1 MSARPRP
8 VNVVRKPYKFFSD
21 DTRVIARPFH
31 SHRTDGGPRTGLI
44 KGVLDLPEEEVCSL
58 VAEVREEYSHRHRD
72 FEKLLLRHFAE
83 RIAPIL
89 PDADSLSPDR
99 KLLLAAYL
107 IKEYSVE
114 SAALFNPSIVPHPD
128 QDGVPE
134 GGLRF
139 IMSFRATGEG
149 HISSIVFRS
158 GIIMSDGVI
167 LIDPT
172 SQYIETPE
180 IHKDTAYDK
189 HLFELKLNEMGAC
202 NEVTV
207 LIFDRLPDHFTFDE
221 LVREMA
227 KVEKERL
234 FGKRIR
240 SRTFETMTWLA
251 RSNYELKFR
260 SDRMISERVIFPV
273 SASERNGIEDARF
286 VRFTE
291 DDGTV
296 TYYATYTAFSG
307 DAILPQLIET
317 KDFTHFRI
325 ITLNGKAVQDKG
337 MALFPRKV
345 NGKYAMISRQ
355 DGVNLHLMY
364 SDHLHFWQEA
374 RIIQR
379 PQSAWELT
387 QIGNCGSPVETE
399 AGWLLLTHGVGPM
412 RKYSIGALLL
422 DLHDPSKII
431 ARLDEPILAPNE
443 HEREG
448 YVPNVVYTCGY
459 LIHRDQL
466 IIPYAMSDTACAIA
480 SLSISNL
487 LESLLHQQGRV

>member
-1 MSARPRP
+1 MSVGPRP
-8 VNVVRKPYKFFSD
+8 LKVVRKPYQFFSD
-21 DTRVIARPFH
+21 NTRVIARPFQ
-31 SHRTDGGPRTGLI
+31 SHRANGGPSQGMI
-44 KGVLDLPEEEVCSL
+44 KRVLGLPEEVVCSQM
-58 VAEVREEYSHRHRD
+58 AEVREEYSHRHRE
-72 FEKLLLRHFAE
+72 FEKLLGRHFAE
-83 RIAPIL
+83 RIAPFV
-89 PDADSLSPDR
+89 PDADALSPDR
-99 KLLLAAYL
+99 KLLLAAYF

-128 QDGVPE
+128 QGDVPE

-149 HISSIVFRS
+149 HISSITFRS

-180 IHKDTAYDK
+180 IHKDAAYDK
-189 HLFELKLNEMGAC
+189 HLFELKLNELSAC
-202 NEVTV
+202 NEVTA
-207 LIFDRLPDHFTFDE
+207 LIFGRLPTHFTFSE
-221 LVREMA
+221 LQGEMA
-227 KVEKERL
+227 KVEKENL

-273 SASERNGIEDARF
+273 SDNERNGIEDARF
-286 VRFTE
+286 VRFVD
-291 DDGTV
+291 DDGTA
-296 TYYATYTAFSG
+296 TYYATYTAFNG
-307 DAILPQLIET
+307 NEILPQLIET
-317 KDFTHFRI
+317 EDFVHFRI
-325 ITLNGKAVQDKG
+325 MTLNGKAVQNKG
-337 MALFPRKV
+337 MALFPRKID
-345 NGKYAMISRQ
+345 GRYAMISRQ

-379 PQSAWELT
+379 PQCAWELT
-387 QIGNCGSPVETE
+387 QIGNCGSPVETD

-412 RKYSIGALLL
+412 REYSIGVLLL

-431 ARLDEPILAPNE
+431 GRLDEPILAPND

-459 LIHRDQL
+459 MIHGSQL
-466 IIPYAMSDTACAIA
+466 IIPYAMSDTACAVA
-480 SLSISNL
+480 SLSISDL
-487 LESLLHQQGRV
+487 LENLLHQ